1 MRCWAEIDLESVRKN
16 ISELEKITKR
26 QNIMAVVKANAYG
39 HGMIEIFDELIKIGI
54 SWFGVATF
62 EEAMALRERNK
73 EVNILIFGPIEKTS
87 MKIASEN
94 NLRFPLV
101 SYDEVN
107 YLNKNNINCN
117 VHIKIDTGMG
127 RIGFQY
133 TEAEKAITSIKKSN
147 SINIEGI
154 FSHLSSSE
162 CNEEYTKEQIN
173 KFDKIVKKHK
183 DIKYKHILNSFG
195 TLLYQNSIY
204 DFIRPGIVIYGGVV
218 ENETAPYKFNQVMSL
233 YARVSFVKEML
244 EDGYISYVNRYKA
257 RKGDKIA
264 TISIGYADG
273 VRRELTNN
281 GNVFYKGIRCK
292 IVGTVCM
299 DQLMI
304 LVPKEIEIS
313 VDDYVEIFG
322 KNISLVEIAN
332 QCKTISYEI
341 VCGISQRVPRKYKNS
356 K

>member
-39 HGMIEIFDELIKIGI
+39 HGMIEIFDELIKVGI

-62 EEAMALRERNK
+62 EEAMALRKRNK

-101 SYDEVN
+101 SYDEVD

-133 TEAEKAITSIKKSN
+133 TEAEKAITSIKKSS

-162 CNEEYTKEQIN
+162 CNVEYTREQIN

-244 EDGYISYVNRYKA
+244 EDGYIS
-257 RKGDKIA
+257 
-264 TISIGYADG
+264 
-273 VRRELTNN
+273 
-281 GNVFYKGIRCK
+281 
-292 IVGTVCM
+292 
-299 DQLMI
+299 
-304 LVPKEIEIS
+304 
-313 VDDYVEIFG
+313 
-322 KNISLVEIAN
+322 
-332 QCKTISYEI
+332 
-341 VCGISQRVPRKYKNS
+341 
-356 K
+356 